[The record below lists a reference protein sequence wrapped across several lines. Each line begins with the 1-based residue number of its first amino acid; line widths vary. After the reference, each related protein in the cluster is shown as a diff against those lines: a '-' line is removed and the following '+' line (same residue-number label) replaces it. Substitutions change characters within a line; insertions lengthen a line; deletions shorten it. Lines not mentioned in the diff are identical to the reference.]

1 MNKELIEQ
9 LYKLKFE
16 YGLDFTDLYNKN
28 YSDLEI
34 LESNLSN
41 ILQDIDLCMSYIE
54 EEYENVR
61 IE

>member
-1 MNKELIEQ
+1 MNKNLLDQ

-16 YGLDFTDLYNKN
+16 YGLDFTDIYNKD
-28 YSDLEI
+28 YEDLEI

-41 ILQDIDLCMSYIE
+41 ILQDIDLCMQYIE

>member
-1 MNKELIEQ
+1 MNKNLLDQ

-16 YGLDFTDLYNKN
+16 YSLDFTDLYNKD
-28 YSDLEI
+28 YEDLEI

>member
-1 MNKELIEQ
+1 M
-9 LYKLKFE
+9 YKLKFE
-16 YGLDFTDLYNKN
+16 YGLDFTDLYNKD
-28 YSDLEI
+28 YEDLEI